1 MMLGQWL
8 MGHNGLAA
16 CVCLFIQTCHKP
28 VTGHCKFPTH
38 LSQSWISDA
47 NTHRSQVWLR
57 ALSLYHHNVFS
68 PLLSSDSLTLTSSKP
83 IPVMPVPLLNNVIDV
98 TKIYFYNHMYKYSR
112 RMKHIIF
119 EILGK
124 RITSLF
130 NFVNVFNFSDVINM
144 VCAIFSAHN
153 GLHVRASSSHLFQ
166 PAKCKESF
174 EV

>member
-8 MGHNGLAA
+8 MDHNG
-16 CVCLFIQTCHKP
+16 CLFIQTCHKP
-28 VTGHCKFPTH
+28 VTGHCEFPTH

-68 PLLSSDSLTLTSSKP
+68 HLLSSDSLTLNSSK
-83 IPVMPVPLLNNVIDV
+83 PVMPVPLLNNVIDV
-98 TKIYFYNHMYKYSR
+98 TKMYLYNFMHKCSR

-124 RITSLF
+124 RRKKLYQ
-130 NFVNVFNFSDVINM
+130 FVNVYNFSDVINM

-153 GLHVRASSSHLFQ
+153 GVHVRASSSHLFQ